1 MSKTFTSWGALK
13 SALQKELYSAME
25 EMIDKSL
32 EDARSNVGEFY
43 NSPGGTYQ
51 RTGQLASSPESSFS
65 GGGDSAMG
73 EISLNT
79 SEQYNPSGRDVL
91 TIYNYAN
98 AGGLLGNGG
107 FWEKT
112 IADVDKNIQDAFG
125 KRFK

>member
-1 MSKTFTSWGALK
+1 MSKTFKSWSALK

-25 EMIDKSL
+25 ETIDKSL
-32 EDARSNVGEFY
+32 EDARANVGEFY

-79 SEQYNPSGRDVL
+79 SKQYNPSGIDTL
-91 TIYNYAN
+91 TIYGYAN
-98 AGGLLGNGG
+98 VGGLLGNGG

-112 IADVDKNIQDAFG
+112 IADFDKNIQDAFG

>member
-1 MSKTFTSWGALK
+1 M
-13 SALQKELYSAME
+13 
-25 EMIDKSL
+25 L
-32 EDARSNVGEFY
+32 ESFIILPVVHIREQVNWRVRRKAV
-43 NSPGGTYQ
+43 
-51 RTGQLASSPESSFS
+51 FS
-65 GGGDSAMG
+65 GGGDSAIG

-79 SEQYNPSGRDVL
+79 SKQYNPSGRETL
-91 TIYNYAN
+91 TIYGYAN

>member
-1 MSKTFTSWGALK
+1 MSKTFKSWGALK
-13 SALQKELYSAME
+13 SALQKEFYSAME
-25 EMIDKSL
+25 ETIDKSL
-32 EDARSNVGEFY
+32 QDARENVGEFY

-51 RTGQLASSPESSFS
+51 RTGQLANSPESGFS
-65 GGGDSAMG
+65 GGGDSAKG

-79 SEQYNPSGRDVL
+79 SKPYNPSGRDTS

-98 AGGLLGNGG
+98 AGGLIGNGG